1 MELFALF
8 AGAALLLLVAKDIQ
22 RAQMPYSPHDD
33 ARTYEVYMSLS
44 KSLPALYRMNAT
56 QVLEL
61 RYGNNSNNISTVGGY
76 EACGAVSERDAA
88 RCARK
93 GLIDEMIA
101 CGGPPLQ
108 YKEGTRCYA
117 LLERILV
124 FMNKK
129 I

>member
-8 AGAALLLLVAKDIQ
+8 AAAALLLLVAKDIQ

-33 ARTYEVYMSLS
+33 ARTYEVYVALS

-61 RYGNNSNNISTVGGY
+61 RYGSNSTSTVGGN
-76 EACGAVSERDAA
+76 ETCGAVSERDAA

-93 GLIDEMIA
+93 GLIDEMFA

-124 FMNKK
+124 FMNKAD
-129 I
+129 

>member
-8 AGAALLLLVAKDIQ
+8 AAAALLLLVAKDIQ

-33 ARTYEVYMSLS
+33 ARTYEVYMALS

-61 RYGNNSNNISTVGGY
+61 RYGNNRTSTVSGN
-76 EACGAVSERDAA
+76 ETCGAVSERNAA
-88 RCARK
+88 WCARK

-101 CGGPPLQ
+101 CGGPPVQ